1 MTRAKKVETFR
12 DKYSNTVVY
21 EYRGHTYD
29 VEYATCQSY
38 CVTNPKRQHE
48 DAQRKI
54 DELIEQ
60 EKNMKENADK
70 MKPIDMD
77 EIFSLLGWD

>member
-1 MTRAKKVETFR
+1 MTRAKKIETFY
-12 DKYSNTVVY
+12 DKYSNTVTY

-38 CVTNPKRQHE
+38 CVTNPRIQHE

-54 DELIEQ
+54 DKMIER
-60 EKNMKENADK
+60 EENIPDTE
-70 MKPIDMD
+70 PFDLD
-77 EIFSLLGWD
+77 EIFSLLEK

>member
-1 MTRAKKVETFR
+1 MTRAKKIETFY

-21 EYRGHTYD
+21 EYRGHRYD

-38 CVTNPKRQHE
+38 CVTSPKRQHE

-60 EKNMKENADK
+60 EEYMKEHADE
-70 MKPIDMD
+70 MKSIDMD
-77 EIFSLLGWD
+77 EIFNLLGWD